1 MRRLGRSEGEDAAAD
16 VFAVAWRRLDEVP
29 NGDAA
34 RAWLFGV
41 AYRVVGNHYR
51 RRARQERLTSRLE
64 AAFERGTVST
74 ETPAGFEDPAGVVAA
89 LGSLRP
95 PDRELLSMAVWD
107 GLSRFEIAQVLG
119 VTENA
124 VDQRMFRA
132 RKRLRDRM
140 NLVPAID
147 GREA

>member
-29 NGDAA
+29 DGDAA

-64 AAFERGTVST
+64 AAFERGTVAT
-74 ETPAGFEDPAGVVAA
+74 ATPTGFEDTSGVVAA

-95 PDRELLSMAVWD
+95 PDRELLRMAAWD
-107 GLSRFEIAQVLG
+107 GLSRSEIAHVLG

-132 RKRLRDRM
+132 RKRLRARM

-147 GREA
+147 GTEA